1 MISLHQF
8 YFDAIAGNIKRLSEN
23 LHAERWR
30 YGQIMFN
37 HLLTVK
43 PELAERVRAQS
54 YDPFYCDSPADPRF
68 DAFVEFIETNWRTN
82 DRSS

>member
-8 YFDAIAGNIKRLSEN
+8 YFDAIVWNRARLNEGG
-23 LHAERWR
+23 ETWR

-37 HLLTVK
+37 YLCIVRPDLGEK
-43 PELAERVRAQS
+43 VRAQDH
-54 YDPFYCDSPADPRF
+54 DPFYCSSPADPRF

-82 DRSS
+82 D